1 VLVEWL
7 KGRKGGRGEGREEGK
22 KERNEG
28 GREGGKKEG
37 NELGRTGIDLGI
49 TGHLQLM
56 VRLARLQVCRFHQK
70 HNKLYK

>member
-1 VLVEWL
+1 
-7 KGRKGGRGEGREEGK
+7 
-22 KERNEG
+22 
-28 GREGGKKEG
+28 
-37 NELGRTGIDLGI
+37 LGRTGIDLGI